1 MDNSTATVAKQELL
15 SHFDGYVC
23 SDKRGLCI
31 EAQGIMPTKSAGFSK
46 SLVECAQ
53 ALSQDDNV
61 VITIQGSNGIIV
73 AKQVQDISIAVI
85 KKSQYNLYYLC
96 VSFLLLFL
104 L

>member
-23 SDKRGLCI
+23 SDKR
-31 EAQGIMPTKSAGFSK
+31 GIMPTKSAGFSK

-85 KKSQYNLYYLC
+85 KKKSI
-96 VSFLLLFL
+96 
-104 L
+104 